1 MKFHNKIGVLAY
13 HGDVIEHISA
23 AHKAVQNLSLSVQ
36 IQEVRTKKDLDIDG
50 LIIPGGESTVLHKL
64 SQREGIFEVM
74 KQIPFIFGTCAGAIM
89 LAKKIYHKTPGQKTL
104 RLLDIEVD
112 RNAYGRQTDSFEKK
126 IHTALGDIQAVFIR
140 APRIITIGKNVKVLA
155 RDGDDIIACEEKS
168 DENVYI
174 AACFH
179 PELTTTVFHEYFFR
193 RIYQR

>member
-13 HGDVIEHISA
+13 HGDVIEHITTA
-23 AHKAVQNLSLSVQ
+23 NEAFQNLSLSVQ
-36 IQEVRTKKDLDIDG
+36 IQEVRTKKDLGIDG

-64 SQREGIFEVM
+64 SRREGIFELM

-89 LAKKIYHKTPGQKTL
+89 LAKKIYHKTSGQKTL
-104 RLLDIEVD
+104 QLMDIEVD

-126 IHTALGDIQAVFIR
+126 VHTTLGDIKAVFIR

-155 RDGDDIIACEEKS
+155 RDSKYIIACEEKCY
-168 DENVYI
+168 EKFYL

-193 RIYQR
+193 RIYHR

>member
-13 HGDVIEHISA
+13 HGDVIEHIST
-23 AHKAVQNLSLSVQ
+23 AHKAIQNLSLSVQ
-36 IQEVRTKKDLDIDG
+36 IQEVRTKNDLDIDG

-64 SQREGIFEVM
+64 SQREGIFELI
-74 KQIPFIFGTCAGAIM
+74 KKIPFIFGTCAGAIM
-89 LAKKIYHKTPGQKTL
+89 LAKKIYHKTSAQKTL
-104 RLLDIEVD
+104 QLMDIEVD

-155 RDGDDIIACEEKS
+155 KDGDDILACEEKC
-168 DENVYI
+168 DENFYL

-179 PELTTTVFHEYFFR
+179 PELTTAVFHEYFLR
-193 RIYQR
+193 EIYQR